1 MLFMES
7 GNVEK
12 GIKGVFLL
20 LGLDWYDMVYGMV
33 FDYMYGLLFGVIK
46 INFLFMFSFL
56 NLSKFYFVW
65 KNIKSV
71 DKILK
76 NMKLID

>member
-1 MLFMES
+1 MES

-12 GIKGVFLL
+12 GIKGVFFL

-56 NLSKFYFVW
+56 NLSKFYFVR
-65 KNIKSV
+65 KSIKSV

>member
-1 MLFMES
+1 MES

-20 LGLDWYDMVYGMV
+20 LGLDWFDMVYGMV
-33 FDYMYGLLFGVIK
+33 FDYMYGLFFGVIK

-56 NLSKFYFVW
+56 NLSKFYFCS
-65 KNIKSV
+65 KKY
-71 DKILK
+71 
-76 NMKLID
+76 

>member
-1 MLFMES
+1 MES

-56 NLSKFYFVW
+56 NLSKFYFVR

>member
-1 MLFMES
+1 MES

-20 LGLDWYDMVYGMV
+20 LGLDWFDMVYGMV

-56 NLSKFYFVW
+56 NLSKFYFVR

>member
-1 MLFMES
+1 MES

-12 GIKGVFLL
+12 GIKGVFFL

-56 NLSKFYFVW
+56 NLSKFYFVR

-71 DKILK
+71 D
-76 NMKLID
+76 

>member
-1 MLFMES
+1 MEN

-12 GIKGVFLL
+12 VIKGVFFL

-46 INFLFMFSFL
+46 INFLFMFLFL
-56 NLSKFYFVW
+56 NLSKFYFVR

>member
-1 MLFMES
+1 MES

-46 INFLFMFSFL
+46 INFLFMFLFL
-56 NLSKFYFVW
+56 NLSKFYFV
-65 KNIKSV
+65 
-71 DKILK
+71 
-76 NMKLID
+76 

>member
-1 MLFMES
+1 MEN

-12 GIKGVFLL
+12 VIKGVFFL

-46 INFLFMFSFL
+46 INFLFMFLFL
-56 NLSKFYFVW
+56 NLSKFYFVR
-65 KNIKSV
+65 KKY
-71 DKILK
+71 
-76 NMKLID
+76 